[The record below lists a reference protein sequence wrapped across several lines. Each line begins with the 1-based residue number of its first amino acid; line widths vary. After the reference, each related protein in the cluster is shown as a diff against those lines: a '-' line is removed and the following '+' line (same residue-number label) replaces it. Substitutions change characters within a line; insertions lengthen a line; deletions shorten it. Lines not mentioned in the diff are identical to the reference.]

1 LLIIPIMLRR
11 LSTTFKKS
19 KGDHDSKENGA
30 QGSSKRRSMLSP
42 MRRKSAQEEEE
53 EENHSANR
61 DDVDLLFGKYAQL
74 IHASRRPLPSQNGD
88 GTYVEH
94 ETSTG
99 LFQDLKT
106 MGFKDFATLKDVLG
120 NELSGELVDDRTMLM
135 ERVIQVMSTCGGSA
149 ISC

>member
-1 LLIIPIMLRR
+1 MLRR

-42 MRRKSAQEEEE
+42 MRRKSAQEEEEEEE

-135 ERVIQVMSTCGGSA
+135 ERVIQVMSTCVGSA

>member
-1 LLIIPIMLRR
+1 MLRR
-11 LSTTFKKS
+11 FSTNFKKS

-42 MRRKSAQEEEE
+42 MRRKSDQEQE

-61 DDVDLLFGKYAQL
+61 GDVDLLFGKYAQL
-74 IHASRRPLPSQNGD
+74 IHASQRPLPSQNGD

-99 LFQDLKT
+99 WFQDLKT

-120 NELSGELVDDRTMLM
+120 NELSGELVDDRTMVM
-135 ERVIQVMSTCGGSA
+135 ERVIQVMSTCVSSA